1 MSTISIVGAGRLG
14 GALALALD
22 KAGFD
27 IDLLIYRTSE
37 LPAHFSSQFRR
48 PPVITDSGDVGEIRS
63 DIIFITTQDAE
74 IAAATKQ
81 LAGFITGSPTVF
93 ITSGAISSSYIGE
106 LRAKGCRI
114 GSLHPL
120 VSISDPLMGSDRFSG
135 AYFCVEGDPEAIQQ
149 AEPIIK
155 GLGGHSFSIDPDKK
169 ALYHASAVMASGD
182 LLALIDMAVGI
193 LEKCGLE
200 GNKASAVLLPLIK
213 STVENFAERGIE
225 GSLTGP
231 FVRGDSATF
240 ERHLN
245 ALKRNS
251 TNTELETYLN
261 LGERS
266 LEIAM
271 RTSANSPNLVELA
284 EKVSMA
290 KKDLR

>member
-1 MSTISIVGAGRLG
+1 MLTISIVGAGRLG

-27 IDLLIYRTSE
+27 VEFLIYRTSE
-37 LPAHFSSQFRR
+37 PPAEFSSRFRKR
-48 PPVITDSGDVGEIRS
+48 PVIKAIADVSEIRS

-74 IAAATKQ
+74 IATATKQ
-81 LAGFITGSPTVF
+81 LAELIVDSPTMF
-93 ITSGAISSSYIGE
+93 ITSGAISSASIDE

-120 VSISDPLMGSDRFSG
+120 VSISDPILGADRFSG
-135 AYFCVEGDPEAIQQ
+135 AYFCVEGDTEAVTQ
-149 AEPIIK
+149 AESIVK
-155 GLGGHSFSIDPDKK
+155 ALGGHSFSIDPDKK

-182 LLALIDMAVGI
+182 LLALIDMAVGT
-193 LEKCGLE
+193 LEKCGLDRDI
-200 GNKASAVLLPLIK
+200 ARAVLLPLIR
-213 STVENFAERGIE
+213 STVENFAEQGIE
-225 GSLTGP
+225 DSLTGP

-240 ERHLN
+240 ERHLD
-245 ALKRNS
+245 ALKENS
-251 TNTELETYLN
+251 TNTELETYLD

-271 RTSANSPNLVELA
+271 RTSANSPHLVELM

-290 KKDLR
+290 KKDSR

>member
-14 GALALALD
+14 VALALALD
-22 KAGFD
+22 KVGFD

-37 LPAHFSSQFRR
+37 PSAECFSRCR
-48 PPVITDSGDVGEIRS
+48 TRPVIKAITDLSEICT
-63 DIIFITTQDAE
+63 DIIFITTQDAG
-74 IAAATKQ
+74 IATAAKQ
-81 LAGFITGSPTVF
+81 LARLITGSPTVF
-93 ITSGAISSSYIGE
+93 VTSGAISSSYIGE
-106 LRAKGCRI
+106 LRAKDCRI

-120 VSISDPLMGSDRFSG
+120 VSISDPILGSERFSG
-135 AYFCVEGDPEAIQQ
+135 AYFCVEGDPGAISQ
-149 AEPIIK
+149 AESIVK
-155 GLGGHSFSIDPDKK
+155 ALGGHSFSIDPDKK

-193 LEKCGLE
+193 LEKCGLDR
-200 GNKASAVLLPLIK
+200 NKASVVLLPLIK
-213 STVENFAERGIE
+213 STVQNFAEHGIE

-231 FVRGDSATF
+231 FARGDSATF
-240 ERHLN
+240 ERHVK
-245 ALKRNS
+245 ALKENS
-251 TNTELETYLN
+251 TDEELETYLA

-271 RTSANSPNLVELA
+271 RTSANSQHLVELA